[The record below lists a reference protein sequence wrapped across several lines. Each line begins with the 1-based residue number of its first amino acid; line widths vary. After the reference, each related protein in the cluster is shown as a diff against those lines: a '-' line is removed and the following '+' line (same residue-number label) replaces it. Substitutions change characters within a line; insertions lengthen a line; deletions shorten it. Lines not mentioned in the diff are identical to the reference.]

1 VSNAGRPQAPPCRV
15 WIYRQRHLKG
25 PPKPP
30 YGELGYDAVLVG
42 TSIMSTPLTP
52 ARPGRPG
59 RGRSAGEVM
68 AMTDRAPFFKV
79 CGLTRAQDV
88 AACLDAGAAMTGF
101 IFAARSPRRVTPEQ
115 ARALPAAKALRVGV
129 FVEQSPDEVL
139 RIMDAAGLDLAQLHG
154 GQDAAFCRAVGPDR
168 VIKALWPE
176 KLGSPRAI
184 EIEMARFA
192 PVCRF
197 FLLDAGT
204 SGGGHGRSMI
214 SPLVTGLHAPRP
226 WLLAGGLGPE
236 NLGGPECDRAD
247 GLDLNSGL
255 EKAPGGERPRRH
267 RPRRGYPG
275 RSMAARR
282 PRMKRGRKG
291 GGKIQGGNFLKKVP
305 SWTLPQKL
313 SAGLPCDASGRRE
326 GDTKTNMKATQ
337 TQQGA
342 NTI

>member
-1 VSNAGRPQAPPCRV
+1 
-15 WIYRQRHLKG
+15 
-25 PPKPP
+25 
-30 YGELGYDAVLVG
+30 
-42 TSIMSTPLTP
+42 
-52 ARPGRPG
+52 
-59 RGRSAGEVM
+59 
-68 AMTDRAPFFKV
+68 MTDRAPFFKV

-204 SGGGHGRSMI
+204 SGGGHGRSMDF
-214 SPLVTGLHAPRP
+214 SLVTGLHAPRP
-226 WLLAGGLGPE
+226 WLLAGGLGPA
-236 NLGGPECDRAD
+236 NLEAALNATAPD

-255 EKAPGGERPRRH
+255 EKAPGVKDHAAIARVADILAGRWP
-267 RPRRGYPG
+267 PG
-275 RSMAARR
+275 
-282 PRMKRGRKG
+282 G
-291 GGKIQGGNFLKKVP
+291 QG
-305 SWTLPQKL
+305 
-313 SAGLPCDASGRRE
+313 
-326 GDTKTNMKATQ
+326 
-337 TQQGA
+337 
-342 NTI
+342 